1 MLRAVD
7 FRVPVYLGWIRNCEF
22 SPKSSNL
29 LLCFLI
35 ERTKT
40 PFHVVLVTFLQK
52 EKETILCHQGILW
65 QVFYHFESRVIGNGK
80 WQHAFRVK

>member
-35 ERTKT
+35 KWTKT
-40 PFHVVLVTFLQK
+40 PFHVVLITFRQK
-52 EKETILCHQGILW
+52 EKETNNSLPSRNSVASFFFFTILKD
-65 QVFYHFESRVIGNGK
+65 E
-80 WQHAFRVK
+80 